1 MITLI
6 VWSRNTDSEAIAS
19 GSEVL
24 DELTAVSDSE
34 QEEKELGYA
43 STEEGN

>member
-1 MITLI
+1 M
-6 VWSRNTDSEAIAS
+6 EAVTS

-24 DELTAVSDSE
+24 DELMAVSDSE
-34 QEEKELGYA
+34 QEGEELGYA